1 MEKGISAICW
11 DSPSVGEVFIQ
22 ASNWPMSEGRI
33 PYEGTA
39 RETAD
44 EWYNE
49 LIDAG
54 YSVELERIA

>member
-1 MEKGISAICW
+1 
-11 DSPSVGEVFIQ
+11 
-22 ASNWPMSEGRI
+22 MSEGRI

-39 RETAD
+39 RETAW